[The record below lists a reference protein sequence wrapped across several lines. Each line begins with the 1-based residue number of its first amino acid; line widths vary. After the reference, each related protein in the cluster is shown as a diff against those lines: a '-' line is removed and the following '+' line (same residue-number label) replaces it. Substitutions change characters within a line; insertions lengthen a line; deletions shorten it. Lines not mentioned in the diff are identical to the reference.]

1 MTPGSYGSLGV
12 GGGRNGAGGSEGVSL
27 GASIATP
34 PDHGFG
40 GRLGQ
45 AVTQPAA
52 AEVREPGGAA
62 AGRAGGLGAEL
73 REVGDGGAGPRLEPE
88 GPAKHPVVIGWH
100 HGTSSE
106 VFIAGDFNDWSER
119 ALPMLPAGANE
130 WVSYL
135 ELEAG
140 TYHYKFIVDGQWVY
154 APDQVT
160 HTHTHTHTLS
170 LSHTHTHTHTL
181 SLSLSLTL
189 SFSPGPA
196 DKLPWH
202 HPDRPHS
209 PLTRPA
215 AVRRWRPTCTA
226 TPPTLWWWR
235 PGSWA

>member
-160 HTHTHTHTLS
+160 HTHTHTHTHTLS
-170 LSHTHTHTHTL
+170 LTHTHTHTHTL

-189 SFSPGPA
+189 SFS
-196 DKLPWH
+196 
-202 HPDRPHS
+202 HS
-209 PLTRPA
+209 LF
-215 AVRRWRPTCTA
+215 
-226 TPPTLWWWR
+226 LSR
-235 PGSWA
+235 PG